1 MDEPSALCYYRPV
14 CNTYVLKPKRGAAGW
29 HARVSDDIAKLKSC
43 LVRKSDPGV
52 VVLASAQEFT
62 PEIMRWGFWRAFNPS
77 INNSRSDK
85 LESRT
90 WRDAFRERRCLIP
103 VAAYYEWGAGNGGT
117 KQAFQIGGEEEEWL
131 WIAGIWE
138 PHPEH
143 GPCYSM
149 ITTAAA
155 PSVGFI
161 HDRMPA
167 VLDWTGAEEYLAGG
181 YFQFSPF
188 AGPLSVTPCESP
200 LARRN
205 PPGGSPEQISL
216 L

>member
-1 MDEPSALCYYRPV
+1 M
-14 CNTYVLKPKRGAAGW
+14 CNTYLAKPKRGASGW
-29 HARVSDDIAKLKSC
+29 QDQVSDDIARLKST

-52 VVLASAQEFT
+52 VVLTSAQEFR
-62 PEIMRWGFWRAFNPS
+62 PKIMRWGFWRAFNPS

-85 LESRT
+85 LESGM

-103 VAAYYEWGAGNGGT
+103 VSAYYEWGEGT
-117 KQAFQIGGEEEEWL
+117 RGKKQTFEIGGEEEKWL

-138 PHPEH
+138 QHPDH

-149 ITTAAA
+149 VTTAAA

-167 VLDWTGAEEYLAGG
+167 VLEWPGAEEYLAGG
-181 YFQFSPF
+181 DFRFSPF

-200 LARRN
+200 LARKK
-205 PPGGSPEQISL
+205 PPGGGPEQIPL

>member
-1 MDEPSALCYYRPV
+1 M
-14 CNTYVLKPKRGAAGW
+14 CNTYLLKPKRGAAGW
-29 HARVSDDIAKLKSC
+29 HARVSDNIAKLKSS

-52 VVLASAQEFT
+52 VVLADAQEIR

-85 LESRT
+85 LDSGM
-90 WRDAFRERRCLIP
+90 WRDAFLQRRCLIP
-103 VAAYYEWGAGNGGT
+103 VSAYYEWGAGTGGE
-117 KQAFQIGGEEEEWL
+117 KQAFEIGGEDEEWF

>member
-1 MDEPSALCYYRPV
+1 VDEPSALCYYRPV

>member
-1 MDEPSALCYYRPV
+1 M
-14 CNTYVLKPKRGAAGW
+14 CNTYIVRPKRGGAAW
-29 HARVSDDIAKLKSC
+29 QARVSEDIAKLKSS

-52 VVLASAQEFT
+52 VVLANAQGFR

-85 LESRT
+85 LDSSM
-90 WRDAFRERRCLIP
+90 WRDAFQKRRCLIP
-103 VAAYYEWGAGNGGT
+103 VSAYYEWGAGTGGR
-117 KQAFQIGGEEEEWL
+117 KQAFEIGGEDEEWF

-149 ITTAAA
+149 VTTAAA

-167 VLDWTGAEEYLAGG
+167 VLEWTGAEEYLAGG
-181 YFQFSPF
+181 DFRFSPF

-200 LARRN
+200 LARKK
-205 PPGGSPEQISL
+205 PPGDAPEQISL

>member
-1 MDEPSALCYYRPV
+1 MLYYFSSV
-14 CNTYVLKPKRGAAGW
+14 CNTFIAKPKRGSAGW
-29 HARVSDDIAKLKSC
+29 QARVSDHIAKLKTS

-52 VVLASAQEFT
+52 VVLADAQEFR

-85 LESRT
+85 LESGM

-103 VAAYYEWGAGNGGT
+103 VSAYYEWGEGTGGR
-117 KQAFQIGGEEEEWL
+117 KQAFEIGGVEEEWL

-149 ITTAAA
+149 VTTAAA

-167 VLDWTGAEEYLAGG
+167 VLEWAGAEEYLAGG
-181 YFQFSPF
+181 DFWFSPF

-200 LARRN
+200 LARKK
-205 PPGGSPEQISL
+205 PPGGAPEQIPL

>member
-1 MDEPSALCYYRPV
+1 MLCYYSSV
-14 CNTYVLKPKRGAAGW
+14 CNTYIAKPKRGVAGW
-29 HARVSDDIAKLKSC
+29 QARVSDNIAKLKTS

-52 VVLASAQEFT
+52 VVLASAQEFC

-85 LESRT
+85 LESGM

-103 VAAYYEWGAGNGGT
+103 VSAYYEWAPGT
-117 KQAFQIGGEEEEWL
+117 GRRKQAFEIGGDEEEWL

-138 PHPEH
+138 PHREH

-149 ITTAAA
+149 VTTAAA

-167 VLDWTGAEEYLAGG
+167 VLEWAAAEEYLAGG
-181 YFQFSPF
+181 DSRFSPF

-200 LARRN
+200 LA
-205 PPGGSPEQISL
+205 
-216 L
+216 